1 VPLDKQGIIRPNRE
15 TLYSAA
21 VFDLDAGPV
30 TIMRPGQLAADSYDA
45 GQRTTVVTR
54 FSLTEIMP

>member
-1 VPLDKQGIIRPNRE
+1 MNRD

-30 TIMRPGQLAADSYDA
+30 TIALPDA
-45 GQRTTVVTR
+45 GGRFQSMQVINQDHYTPLVTYGGAP
-54 FSLTEIMP
+54 IH